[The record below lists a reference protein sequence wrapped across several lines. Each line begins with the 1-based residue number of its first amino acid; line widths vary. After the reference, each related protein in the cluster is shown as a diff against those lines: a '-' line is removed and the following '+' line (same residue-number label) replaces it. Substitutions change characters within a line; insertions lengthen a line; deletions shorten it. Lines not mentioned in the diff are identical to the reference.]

1 MSVADW
7 TCKSLKPILRRGGSA
22 HQIIASVTPKIPI
35 PKSHRLALGVAQTVE
50 DFRGAPGRGGGLSW
64 VNHGD
69 SASTVLQR
77 ASTVLQTV
85 LQPFNQPHYT
95 HGFHHGIA
103 AKSIHLSQKSKN
115 TSPEIHNFVHAR
127 PLPISDT
134 TTPHSVSES
143 EFGSGRACGALGAE
157 ATCKPQSGQDRVLN
171 PDTTNPTNQQ
181 RKYIHI
187 NICFQPPIYVHFLD
201 FQIYSELRICS
212 GLKIKNAI

>member
-1 MSVADW
+1 MTVADW

-50 DFRGAPGRGGGLSW
+50 DFQGLQAEGAVCHG
-64 VNHGD
+64 VNHGG
-69 SASTVLQR
+69 QCFNR
-77 ASTVLQTV
+77 ASTV

-103 AKSIHLSQKSKN
+103 AKSIHLSQKSK
-115 TSPEIHNFVHAR
+115 TRQPEIHNFVHAR

-171 PDTTNPTNQQ
+171 PDTN
-181 RKYIHI
+181 
-187 NICFQPPIYVHFLD
+187 
-201 FQIYSELRICS
+201 
-212 GLKIKNAI
+212 